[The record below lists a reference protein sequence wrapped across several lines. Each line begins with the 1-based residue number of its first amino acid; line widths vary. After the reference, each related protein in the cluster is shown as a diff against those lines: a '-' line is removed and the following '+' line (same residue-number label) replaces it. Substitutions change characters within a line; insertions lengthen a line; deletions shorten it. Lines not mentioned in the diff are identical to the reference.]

1 MENNKFLFLKNNNF
15 VYFSHPKS
23 IKTFLN
29 KDGIEK
35 KKLPFDKTFSWT
47 DINKDNYKDFV
58 NDDDK
63 TFFIITGKESNV
75 TVIDFDDAD
84 IYDTLVNTYP
94 DLKANLTVKTNKGY
108 HIYFTYESQI
118 KTTTNINGLDGI
130 DARNDNG
137 LIIAP
142 PTKYKLLDGSKAQ
155 YKYLYGDLLK
165 MPDFLL
171 KQLIT
176 KEEVTEKPKKEMKRK
191 EIPLNDGKTKAEF
204 IERLIDILDDSRAD
218 DRTEWN
224 EISFVINNELG
235 KKEGLPLFKCF
246 SKRSDKYEGKKDD
259 DWFKST
265 NTNEKGLYIGTLMKK
280 AKEDDPE
287 AYEELRT
294 EFIKKEFINKSF
306 QILEYE
312 QDIAQYIIDKY
323 LKNNYVCVSYDP
335 NEEFYYYNGN
345 IWSKDHSNITIWNYI
360 TIDYVKELT
369 DYKMTITKEDDKEEY
384 KALLRV
390 LAKLKGKA
398 SGPNSI
404 INLIGHILFN
414 PKFYDLC
421 DENIYLLGFNNGVY
435 DTRTKEFRDG
445 KPDDYITKSVG
456 FDFPK
461 EYSKYKDDLDKFF
474 LQIYPS
480 EQVRNYALQ
489 QQAQS
494 ISGKKG
500 KDIIYTHTGRGGN
513 GKSILQDLI
522 KHSFGDYYV
531 EIPSTML
538 TKVNKME
545 HNKPDPFFSELKG
558 CRMATSNEPSD
569 GSSIN
574 DSFFKLIA
582 SKEGMKYRTLFS
594 KVVEK
599 LKIQFQLNIYCNNKL
614 NFNAE
619 DGGVVRRLKVV
630 DYISKFDET
639 PNEQNN
645 IYKIDYDL
653 SEKVKNWKQDYMLLL
668 LNLYNPDYK
677 YIEPDE
683 IKDSSSKYADSN
695 NDVKKF
701 LNQHYTQT
709 NNNNDFIV
717 LKDIKSSYQQNKEY
731 DQSKLK
737 NLSESLQ
744 KIMATNLKE
753 RHKHK
758 GKNYYSVFI
767 GWKLNEDLEESETEK
782 SSLDI

>member
-1 MENNKFLFLKNNNF
+1 MENRKNMIFENNKF
-15 VYFSHPKS
+15 VYFTRPDS
-23 IKTFLN
+23 IKTYLN
-29 KDGIEK
+29 KNNIEK
-35 KKLPFDKTFSWT
+35 KKLPFDKSFSWKN
-47 DINKDNYKDFV
+47 INKDNYKEFV
-58 NDDDK
+58 NENDK
-63 TFFIITGKESNV
+63 TFMIITGKESNI
-75 TVIDFDDAD
+75 TVVDFDDAED
-84 IYDTLVNTYP
+84 YDSLLKEYP
-94 DLKANLTVKTNKGY
+94 ILKDHFTVRTKRGY
-108 HIYFTYESQI
+108 HIYFRYEPKI
-118 KTTTNINGLDGI
+118 ITTSNVNGLEGVDT
-130 DARNDNG
+130 RNDGG

-142 PTKYKLLDGSKAQ
+142 PTKYKLLDGTKVK
-155 YKYLYGDLLK
+155 YTYLYGDILD
-165 MPDFLL
+165 MPEDIL
-171 KQLIT
+171 KQLIPEVEET
-176 KEEVTEKPKKEMKRK
+176 KEDKPKEEKKRK
-191 EIPLNDGKTKAEF
+191 EIAFNEGKTKEDF
-204 IERLIDILDDSRAD
+204 IERLIDLLDDSRAD
-218 DRTEWN
+218 DRAEWTEV
-224 EISFVINNELG
+224 SFVINNELG
-235 KKEGLPLFKCF
+235 KEGLLLFQSF
-246 SKRSDKYEGKKDD
+246 SNRSDKYEGNKDD
-259 DWFKST
+259 RWFKGLSKC
-265 NTNEKGLYIGTLMKK
+265 EKGLYIGTLIKK
-280 AKEDDPE
+280 AKEDNPE
-287 AYEELRT
+287 AYEELKAEYIQKR
-294 EFIKKEFINKSF
+294 F

-323 LKNNYVCVSYDP
+323 LKNNFVCVSYEK

-360 TIDYVKELT
+360 TIDYVKEIT
-369 DYKMTITKEDDKEEY
+369 DYKKTLSKDDDKEEY
-384 KALLRV
+384 IALLRV
-390 LAKLKGKA
+390 LSKLKGKA
-398 SGPNSI
+398 AGPNSI
-404 INLIGHILFN
+404 INLIGHKLFN

-435 DTRTKEFRDG
+435 DTRTKEFRTG

-456 FDFPK
+456 FDFPT
-461 EYSKYKDDLDKFF
+461 EYTKHKDDLDKFF
-474 LQIYPS
+474 KQIYPN

-594 KVVEK
+594 KIVEK

-619 DGGVVRRLKVV
+619 DGGVVRRLKVI

-653 SEKVKNWKQDYMLLL
+653 SEKVKDWKQDYMLLL
-668 LNLYNPDYK
+668 LNLYNADYK
-677 YIEPDE
+677 YVEPDE

-701 LNQHYTQT
+701 LYQHYTQT
-709 NNNNDFIV
+709 NNNNDFVV
-717 LKDIKSSYQQNKEY
+717 LKEMKLTYQQNKEY

-737 NLSESLQ
+737 NLPESLQ
-744 KIMATNLKE
+744 KIMATNVKE

-767 GWKLNEDLEESETEK
+767 GWKLNEENEDEDSDNEQTN
-782 SSLDI
+782 LDI